1 MSRIFQLFLYGLF
14 LSLPSVAQHTFSIIP
29 QPLKLT
35 AGMGYFTV
43 DAQTTIYLP
52 QTNSQELVSIGELL
66 SQRFRLAGGF
76 FLDISMDSPKKG
88 LVFVTD
94 TTFAEE
100 AYRLTVG
107 KEMIEFRAATPRGHF
122 YAVQT
127 FLQIVP
133 PAIFAGSGEQETWKV
148 PVCVVEDA
156 PRFKYRGMHLD
167 VGRHFFSVDFIK
179 KYIDLLAMHKMNT
192 FHWHLTEDQGW
203 RIEIKKYPK
212 LTEVGSIR
220 KETMKGHYRDQQWD
234 GTPYGGFYTQDQ
246 IREVVAYASK
256 KFVEVIPEIEMP
268 GHALAALAAYPEFG
282 CTGGPY
288 QVGTRW
294 GIEEDVFCPY
304 EETFVFL
311 EDVLTEVMG
320 LFPSKYI
327 HIGGDES
334 PKTTWQKS
342 AFCQEL
348 IKKEGLKDEHELQ
361 SYFIKRIDAFLTS
374 KGRKMIGWDEILEG
388 GISPNAT
395 IMSWRGEEGGVAA
408 AKQQHEAIMTPTSFV
423 YFDYYQSDPMT
434 EPLAIGGF
442 LPLDKVYQ
450 YEPIPAGLTKEE
462 EKYIIGTQGNVWT
475 EYIPTPSQLEYM
487 AFPRA
492 SALAE
497 VAWTAKENKDYADF
511 GRRLQVQFE
520 RFAFMGVNAAKSF
533 FDLQSETTF
542 DAKQKKPI
550 CMLKTAMS
558 SPVITY
564 TTDGTEPTFMSKKYP
579 VTGIP
584 LVGPTLIKAAV
595 FNEKGALQ
603 SKIFTRF
610 FQISQATGKKYTLE
624 NAPQSYTGGERFGL
638 TNGIRGTVENAASW
652 VGFNGKDAK
661 MTLDLGEMKTLSSVK
676 IGFQQAWAMWIL
688 LPQSVEILVSM
699 DGKTFEKV
707 KEERIEPSSSETYFV
722 RQMSFDFPAKKARYI
737 QVTCK
742 NQGPLPASHPSAGSP
757 SWLFVDE
764 IEVN

>member
-1 MSRIFQLFLYGLF
+1 MLRIFRVFIYMLIVSF
-14 LSLPSVAQHTFSIIP
+14 PSIAQHSFSIIP
-29 QPLKLT
+29 QPQKVKVGVGNFLVNEQT
-35 AGMGYFTV
+35 A
-43 DAQTTIYLP
+43 IYLP
-52 QTNSQELVSIGELL
+52 HAELVPVGELL

-76 FLDISMDSPKKG
+76 FLDISMDTPQKG

-94 TTFAEE
+94 TTLQEE
-100 AYRLTVG
+100 AYRLTVE
-107 KEMIEFRAATPRGHF
+107 KDNIEFRAATAKGHF

-127 FLQIVP
+127 FLQLLP
-133 PAIFAGSGEQETWKV
+133 PSIYAGSGSQEVWKV
-148 PVCVVEDA
+148 PVCVIEDA

-179 KYIDLLAMHKMNT
+179 RYIDLLAMHKMNT

-212 LTEVGSIR
+212 LTDIGSIR

-246 IREVVAYASK
+246 VREIVEYASK
-256 KFVEVIPEIEMP
+256 RFVDVIPEIEMP
-268 GHALAALAAYPEFG
+268 GHAMAALAAYPEFG

-311 EDVLTEVMG
+311 EDVLTEVME
-320 LFPSKYI
+320 LFPSTYI

-334 PKTTWQKS
+334 PKTTWKKS

-361 SYFIKRIDAFLTS
+361 SYFIKRIDAFITS

-408 AKQQHEAIMTPTSFV
+408 AKEKHDAIMTPTSYV

-442 LPLDKVYQ
+442 LPLEKVYN
-450 YEPIPAGLTKEE
+450 YEPIPAELSEE
-462 EKYIIGTQGNVWT
+462 EAKYIIGTQGNLWT
-475 EYIPTPSQLEYM
+475 EYVPTPSQVEYM
-487 AFPRA
+487 AYPRA

-497 VAWTAKENKDYADF
+497 VAWTAKSNKNYADF
-511 GRRLQVQFE
+511 GKRLQVQFD
-520 RFAFMGVNAAKSF
+520 RFASMGVNAAKSF
-533 FDLQSETTF
+533 FDLQSETTY
-542 DAKQKKPI
+542 DAKIKKPMAI
-550 CMLKTAMS
+550 LKTAMN
-558 SPVITY
+558 SPTITY
-564 TTDGTEPTFMSKKYP
+564 TTDGSEPTFTSKKYTN
-579 VTGIP
+579 TGIP
-584 LVGPTLIKAAV
+584 LSTPVVIKAAV
-595 FNEKGALQ
+595 FNEKGVMQ
-603 SKIFTRF
+603 SKVLTRF
-610 FQISQATGKKYTLE
+610 FQTSLSTGKKYTLE
-624 NAPQSYTGGERFGL
+624 NTPQTYFGGETYGL
-638 TNGIRGTVENAASW
+638 TNGIRGTVENASSW
-652 VGFNGKDAK
+652 VGFNGKDALV
-661 MTLDLGEMKTLSSVK
+661 TLDLGEVKSVSSVK
-676 IGFQQAWAMWIL
+676 IGFQQAWAMWIM
-688 LPQSVEILVSM
+688 LPQSVEILVSN
-699 DGKTFEKV
+699 DGKNFQQV
-707 KEERIEPSSSETYFV
+707 KEEKIASSSSETYFA
-722 RQMSFDFPAKKARYI
+722 RQVTFDFTSSKARYI
-737 QVTCK
+737 RV
-742 NQGPLPASHPSAGSP
+742 NIRNHGPLPSTHPSAGSP

-764 IEVN
+764 VEVN